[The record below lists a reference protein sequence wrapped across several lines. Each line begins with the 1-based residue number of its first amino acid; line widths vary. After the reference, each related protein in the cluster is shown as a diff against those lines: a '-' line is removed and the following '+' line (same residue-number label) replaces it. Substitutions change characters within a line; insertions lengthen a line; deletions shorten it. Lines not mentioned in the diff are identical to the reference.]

1 MLSEI
6 LWMWRLRCHCRV
18 SLFYEWGNGGSDEKR
33 LPWNTQL
40 GQNSKTHLCSFCFS
54 LLLPSPVWVLRAKGG
69 GWGGAGC
76 LLLKFRD
83 VVMGHCLE
91 NRVNRLH
98 EHNINSSARFV
109 ATWNFEI
116 LLRSILPH
124 NSQVIGV
131 NFYFIPMNCENLCL
145 ENGLKSIHVMEYTS
159 APSKYELLICAT
171 TKTNLKIIMLSK
183 GHQTKNVCTI
193 WSIYRECIWYVSIN
207 IKFQKM
213 QINPLW

>member
-1 MLSEI
+1 MRSDFLETHSWARTQRPIYALSASPCCFPP
-6 LWMWRLRCHCRV
+6 L
-18 SLFYEWGNGGSDEKR
+18 SGSSE
-33 LPWNTQL
+33 P
-40 GQNSKTHLCSFCFS
+40 
-54 LLLPSPVWVLRAKGG
+54 RAGD
-69 GWGGAGC
+69 GGAGC

-131 NFYFIPMNCENLCL
+131 NFYFIPVNCENLCL